1 MLSRPAVSLDAA
13 VSEAVRVRGL
23 GVRFGRAEIL
33 RDISFDVVPGEVIGV
48 VGPNGAGKS
57 TLLRVLAGLVR
68 YSGGEAALKGRP
80 VETLSPSA
88 LARFVAFMPQGT
100 DPQPFSALET
110 VLMGRYPH
118 LGRFQLEGPRDR
130 DIALRA
136 MASTETDAFRDRHL
150 NTLSGGER
158 QRVLMAR
165 VLAQEGSIML
175 LDEPTAN
182 LDLRHR
188 LGIMDLIREQAVAR
202 DAAVIVAL
210 HDLSLATRYCDRLLL
225 LADGRLLAAGSP
237 DAVLTVDN
245 IRSAFGVESLV
256 EPDPATGRPLVVVL
270 GAAGQ
275 TVAAGG
281 AEDAAVHLVCGAGSG
296 RGLMY
301 ALFTAGFRVTAGV
314 LGEGDTDREA
324 ADRLGLRYVPIP
336 PFSAIDDDAHGRHL
350 ALIEAADYVVVCDMP
365 VGRGNIRNLEAAR
378 SARSLLML
386 KGRPFEERDHAG
398 GGAADAYAAL
408 ADRAL
413 EIDRTELLEALV
425 RGGPAAQRG
434 S

>member
-1 MLSRPAVSLDAA
+1 MLARHTATPDAA

-23 GVRFGRAEIL
+23 GVRLGRAEVL
-33 RDISFDVVPGEVIGV
+33 KDLSFDVAPGEVIGV

-68 YSGGEAALKGRP
+68 HSGGEAVLKGRP
-80 VETLSPSA
+80 VESLSPSA
-88 LARFVAFMPQGT
+88 VARFVAYMPQGT

-130 DIALRA
+130 EIALRA
-136 MASTETDAFRDRHL
+136 MASTETDGFRDRQL

-165 VLAQEGSIML
+165 VLAQEGSVML

-188 LGIMDLIREQAVAR
+188 LGVMDLIREQAVAR
-202 DAAVIVAL
+202 DAAVVVAL

-225 LADGRLLAAGSP
+225 LAAGRLLATGSP

-245 IRSAFGVESLV
+245 VRAAFGVESLV
-256 EPDPATGRPLVVVL
+256 EPDPATGRPLVVLL

-275 TVAAGG
+275 TAAAGG
-281 AEDAAVHLVCGAGSG
+281 AEGAAVHLVCGAGSG

-301 ALFTAGFRVTAGV
+301 ALFTAGFRVSAGV

-324 ADRLGLRYVPIP
+324 ADRLGLHYVPIP
-336 PFSAIDDDAHGRHL
+336 AYSAIDDDAHRKHL
-350 ALIEAADYVVVCDMP
+350 ALVEAADYVVVCDMP
-365 VGRGNIRNLEAAR
+365 VGLGNIRNLEAAQ
-378 SARSLLML
+378 SARRLLMVR
-386 KGRPFEERDHAG
+386 GRPLEERDHAG
-398 GGAADAYAAL
+398 GAAAEAYAAL
-408 ADRAL
+408 AGRARDVDRA
-413 EIDRTELLEALV
+413 ELLQTLV
-425 RGGPAAQRG
+425 RDRPATRRG
-434 S
+434 R